1 MDGDVSDDGYW
12 QLQNGEW
19 VPTEKQVEALQGG
32 ATPHNEVSQQQPPQ
46 MVNLGMTAQ
55 PMTIMMPQKE
65 KSPLVMVLIIVGAI
79 VGLIILSGILYAWAS
94 SLAVQND
101 AELEGTWTN
110 PVDRIQFSSNGDVSE
125 STETFEGWRTQ
136 DDLLIFFD
144 TEYEYHFQYKIT
156 NELLFLAPIDEDD
169 QLQGDLC
176 IAYLK
181 GETGSDNSTYE
192 ERIEAAERQ
201 NQIPSWCTPEE

>member
-79 VGLIILSGILYAWAS
+79 VGLIILSGILYEWVY

-101 AELEGTWTN
+101 AELVGTWTS
-110 PVDRIQFSSNGDVSE
+110 PVQ
-125 STETFEGWRTQ
+125 TLTFES
-136 DDLLIFFD
+136 D
-144 TEYEYHFQYKIT
+144 
-156 NELLFLAPIDEDD
+156 
-169 QLQGDLC
+169 GDLS
-176 IAYLK
+176 
-181 GETGSDNSTYE
+181 GNDEWNE
-192 ERIEAAERQ
+192 
-201 NQIPSWCTPEE
+201 W

>member
-65 KSPLVMVLIIVGAI
+65 KSPLVMVFYTT
-79 VGLIILSGILYAWAS
+79 S
-94 SLAVQND
+94 Q
-101 AELEGTWTN
+101 EMTN
-110 PVDRIQFSSNGDVSE
+110 YKLVYFDRK
-125 STETFEGWRTQ
+125 
-136 DDLLIFFD
+136 D
-144 TEYEYHFQYKIT
+144 TEIKLKLFSKKINFRDYKTNIINNRVVIIT
-156 NELLFLAPIDEDD
+156 KN
-169 QLQGDLC
+169 
-176 IAYLK
+176 
-181 GETGSDNSTYE
+181 
-192 ERIEAAERQ
+192 
-201 NQIPSWCTPEE
+201 